1 MLNDEQRLASFIT
14 HHSSFSS
21 PMSRPLRRP
30 PYLLLLPFFGALAA
44 FWLVPLAR
52 GLVLSLESNALFGE
66 ASFVGLANYR
76 ALLSDTR
83 YAHAL
88 RNTVAYCGMVLLAVL
103 PFSLLLAHLLR
114 RAHARLRTPLQ
125 FCLLLPG
132 LTPPL
137 VLSVLYLLVF
147 HGPGG
152 LLNLVLLHPFGLPD
166 LDWIRDPR
174 LIKVSLVLLM
184 LWRWTGFMT
193 LIFLSGLEGVPRAYH
208 DAARIEGASAWQRF
222 RRVTLP
228 MLRPVTAFA
237 AAFLLLDAFVLF
249 EGAYVLLGGS
259 GGTLD
264 AGLLLVSYSYN
275 TGFSLGNFGAA
286 AAMSFA
292 ALPPLLIALVAILAT
307 GRPAGSRRKR
317 SATEAA

>member
-1 MLNDEQRLASFIT
+1 M
-14 HHSSFSS
+14 
-21 PMSRPLRRP
+21 PLRRP
-30 PYLLLLPFFGALAA
+30 PYLLLAPFFAAFAL

-52 GLVLSLESNALFGE
+52 GLILSLESNELFGE
-66 ASFVGLANYR
+66 TTFVGLANYR
-76 ALLSDTR
+76 ALLTDSR

-88 RNTVAYCGMVLLAVL
+88 RNTALYCGMVLLAVL

-137 VLSVLYLLVF
+137 VLGLLYLLVF

-152 LLNLVLLHPFGLPD
+152 LLNLVLLRPFGLPD
-166 LDWIRDPR
+166 IDWITDPR
-174 LIKVSLVLLM
+174 FIKLSLVRLM

-193 LIFLSGLEGVPRAYH
+193 LIFLSGLEGIPRAYH
-208 DAARIEGASAWQRF
+208 DAARIEGASAWQRLL
-222 RRVTLP
+222 RVTLP
-228 MLRPVTAFA
+228 VLRPVTAFA
-237 AAFLLLDAFVLF
+237 TAFLLLDAFVLF

-264 AGLLLVSYSYN
+264 AGLLLVSYAYL
-275 TGFSLGNFGAA
+275 TAFTLGNFGAA

-292 ALPPLLIALVAILAT
+292 ALPPLLLALAVILWT
-307 GRPAGSRRKR
+307 GRSAPSRRNGRRPVQEKR
-317 SATEAA
+317 GASIAATAREAAT

>member
-1 MLNDEQRLASFIT
+1 VRNS
-14 HHSSFSS
+14 
-21 PMSRPLRRP
+21 LRRP

-66 ASFVGLANYR
+66 TSFVGLANYR
-76 ALLSDTR
+76 ALLTDAR

-88 RNTVAYCGMVLLAVL
+88 RNTAEYCGMVLLAVL

-114 RAHARLRTPLQ
+114 RAQPRLRTPLQ

-174 LIKVSLVLLM
+174 LIKISLVMLM

-228 MLRPVTAFA
+228 VLRPVTAFA

-292 ALPPLLIALVAILAT
+292 ALPPLLVALVAILAT
-307 GRPAGSRRKR
+307 GRTPGSRRAPR
-317 SATEAA
+317 ATEAA